1 MYWPALKRVRK
12 VTKFLNWSTVGRKT
26 FSQWWKIWRV
36 PQTSVEINLV
46 HITQVGP
53 IQHLATHD
61 PRVCFEN
68 HQPHENRI
76 EIDSA
81 LLIYCS
87 SEPERDDRGSDQHCL
102 HLRVAQPAHRRHL
115 LLHHCPLHAPRL
127 LRHLLR
133 PPSQCNNTRA
143 SNNPSVSQSRRRPLL
158 GTFPGLKR
166 LWPLSHL
173 RHWHRREIGSQMQL
187 S

>member
-1 MYWPALKRVRK
+1 MYWPHLKRVRK

-68 HQPHENRI
+68 HQPHENCI

-158 GTFPGLKR
+158 GPS
-166 LWPLSHL
+166 PS
-173 RHWHRREIGSQMQL
+173 
-187 S
+187 